1 MQEVSASQLVGHDPN
16 KLQTVLNI
24 KIIKCNEPC
33 NQIKNTIIN
42 FQGCEFIKK

>member
-1 MQEVSASQLVGHDPN
+1 MQEVSASQLVGHDPISTDSPKYKNN
-16 KLQTVLNI
+16 KI
-24 KIIKCNEPC
+24 NEPC